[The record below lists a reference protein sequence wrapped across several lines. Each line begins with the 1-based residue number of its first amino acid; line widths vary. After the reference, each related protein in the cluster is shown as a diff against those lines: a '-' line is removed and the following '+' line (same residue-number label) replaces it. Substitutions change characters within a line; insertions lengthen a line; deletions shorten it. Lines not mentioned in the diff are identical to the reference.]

1 VDTACSSS
9 LVAVH
14 QACQQL
20 NDGACDVALAGGV
33 NLILDPTSSVALCRL
48 QALSP
53 DGRCKTFDAA
63 ADGYVRGEGAGV
75 VVLKRLSHAVA
86 DGDRILAVIRGSAVN
101 QDGRSSGLTVPN
113 GPAQQSV
120 ILDALS
126 QAGIEPA
133 DVSYVEAHGTGTS
146 LGDPIEMHAL
156 GATLGRGRPSD
167 RPVTIGSVKT
177 NIGHLEAA
185 AGMAGL
191 IKVVLALEHSE
202 IPPNLHFKALNPHIA
217 LDGFPAVLPT
227 TRVPWPSGNGR
238 RIAGISSFGFS
249 GTNAHVIV
257 EEPPQQAAGNRTAI
271 ERPLQVI
278 GLSAKSEKA
287 LREQAGQL
295 AERLARDPAAIEDV
309 AFTSNAGRTH
319 FGYRLAAVAAS
330 GAVGVK
336 CQ

>member
-1 VDTACSSS
+1 M
-9 LVAVH
+9 
-14 QACQQL
+14 
-20 NDGACDVALAGGV
+20 ALAGGV
-33 NLILDPTSSVALCRL
+33 NATLLPDVTINFCRARML
-48 QALSP
+48 AS

-126 QAGIEPA
+126 QAGVEPV
-133 DVSYVEAHGTGTS
+133 DVGYIEAHGTGTS

-156 GATLGRGRPSD
+156 SATLGRGRPSD
-167 RPVTIGSVKT
+167 RPVIIGSVKT

-202 IPPNLHFKALNPHIA
+202 IPPQPALQGA
-217 LDGFPAVLPT
+217 ESSYRAG
-227 TRVPWPSGNGR
+227 RVPGR
-238 RIAGISSFGFS
+238 YSDGSS
-249 GTNAHVIV
+249 AL
-257 EEPPQQAAGNRTAI
+257 AI
-271 ERPLQVI
+271 GERSPDCRDQLVRLQRN
-278 GLSAKSEKA
+278 EC
-287 LREQAGQL
+287 
-295 AERLARDPAAIEDV
+295 ARDRRGAAAARSGEARGSRAPASVDRVVRQE
-309 AFTSNAGRTH
+309 
-319 FGYRLAAVAAS
+319 
-330 GAVGVK
+330 
-336 CQ
+336 